1 MAIKALKSPEA
12 KDIIT
17 QWDDYFSK
25 LLSASSLDRK
35 VTLAELQ
42 KIILWNF
49 ECDSDSLN
57 IPNYQT
63 LDRWKELLRI
73 TIEESAISNLWA
85 VAHEIV
91 KLVIHNRNIHLRID
105 PLYCLEKDS
114 KPRSENNKVKKG
126 ENILSESYDSVSLLA
141 VFSDISIIESN
152 VTELEL
158 LSKVPRLV
166 LEMEINHSLNDFI
179 DRKEN
184 TNDIVLDI
192 DLGNNNDGNRSDCP
206 STCAMLLKSI
216 DKLCCS
222 IMNSSS
228 GTDKSEVLRIKYDS
242 FLARTYNSCLNWLQN
257 YYQNKVSRGKDKRDP
272 TMINLNIAGCVI
284 NAILSSLSTSFN
296 SGECVGA
303 ILRATG
309 NCMNY
314 LPIGSYERVL
324 GVNLSSNL
332 EHCIS
337 SLLSKIVSNGWNI
350 LGKMAVST
358 SSQGILNTC
367 LMLTSLVS
375 SKCLTNNLYKSSSQ
389 LVVSCLVAVDT
400 LQTSFEF
407 SDADVSCVS
416 CTVDMNV
423 ISRLLNFIVTTYSL
437 SCLPC
442 IHLDKEGPVEIVVCM
457 NKVCHF
463 ILKSSYAL
471 AFLHALCIDIV
482 SKISHQAASVSSDDI
497 ERTNSSLLELFN
509 DAQEMNVVT
518 TNEASA
524 MLLYCH
530 SHFLWYVP
538 SLYGAGD
545 SNSLAVIDALK
556 IAVEKLDPFS
566 VAAVAVPRK
575 KDRVK
580 NSMKITVEDIS
591 ILKVAESL
599 VPSLA
604 AALRIWVLL
613 AQWSLPLTTNE
624 VCIYT

>member
-1 MAIKALKSPEA
+1 MAIKTLKSPEA
-12 KDIIT
+12 KDIII
-17 QWDDYFSK
+17 QWDVYFSK

-42 KIILWNF
+42 KIIVWNL
-49 ECDSDSLN
+49 ECDAASQI
-57 IPNYQT
+57 IPTYQA
-63 LDRWKELLRI
+63 LDRWKELLPI
-73 TIEESAISNLWA
+73 TAEESAISNLWA

-91 KLVIHNRNIHLRID
+91 KLVIYNGNMHLRID
-105 PLYCLEKDS
+105 PLHCLKKDS
-114 KPRSENNKVKKG
+114 KPRSENNRGKRA
-126 ENILSESYDSVSLLA
+126 ENGLFESYDSVSLLA
-141 VFSDISIIESN
+141 VFSDISMIESN

-166 LEMEINHSLNDFI
+166 LETEMNRSINDLRDRND
-179 DRKEN
+179 N
-184 TNDIVLDI
+184 VNDIVLDV

-206 STCAMLLKSI
+206 STCAMLLKVI
-216 DKLCCS
+216 DKLCFS
-222 IMNSSS
+222 TMNSSS
-228 GTDKSEVLRIKYDS
+228 GTDKSGVMRTKCDS
-242 FLARTYNSCLNWLQN
+242 FLARTYNLCLNWIQN
-257 YYQNKVSRGKDKRDP
+257 YYQDKVSRGKDKRDAI
-272 TMINLNIAGCVI
+272 MINLNIAGCVI
-284 NAILSSLSTSFN
+284 NGILSSLPMSFN

-324 GVNLSSNL
+324 GVNLCSKL
-332 EHCIS
+332 EYCIS
-337 SLLSKIVSNGWNI
+337 SLLSKIVSNGWNL

-358 SSQGILNTC
+358 SGQGILNTC

-407 SDADVSCVS
+407 SNAKASCVS
-416 CTVDMNV
+416 CTVDISV

-442 IHLDKEGPVEIVVCM
+442 IHLDIEGPVETVVSM
-457 NKVCHF
+457 NKICHF
-463 ILKSSYAL
+463 ILTSSYAL
-471 AFLHALCIDIV
+471 AFLHALCIDVV
-482 SKISHQAASVSSDDI
+482 SKISYQSASVSSDDI
-497 ERTNSSLLELFN
+497 ERTNATFLELFN
-509 DAQEMNVVT
+509 DAQEMNIVT
-518 TNEASA
+518 TSEASA

-530 SHFLWYVP
+530 SHFLWCVP

-545 SNSLAVIDALK
+545 TNSLAVIDALK
-556 IAVEKLDPFS
+556 IAVEKLDPFL
-566 VAAVAVPRK
+566 VEAVAIPRK

-580 NSMKITVEDIS
+580 NSVKIMVRDDI
-591 ILKVAESL
+591 IEAPLA
-599 VPSLA
+599 PSLA

-624 VCIYT
+624 VCTYT

>member
-1 MAIKALKSPEA
+1 LAIKTLKSPEA

-17 QWDDYFSK
+17 QWDVYFSK

-42 KIILWNF
+42 KIILWNL
-49 ECDSDSLN
+49 ECDAASLI
-57 IPNYQT
+57 IPNYQA

-73 TIEESAISNLWA
+73 TTEESAISNSWA

-91 KLVIHNRNIHLRID
+91 KLVIHNGIMHLRID
-105 PLYCLEKDS
+105 PLKKDS
-114 KPRSENNKVKKG
+114 KPRSENNRVKKA
-126 ENILSESYDSVSLLA
+126 EHVLSESYDSVSLLA
-141 VFSDISIIESN
+141 VFSDIGILESN

-166 LEMEINHSLNDFI
+166 LEMEMNHSINDFI
-179 DRKEN
+179 DRNNNANE
-184 TNDIVLDI
+184 IVLDV

-206 STCAMLLKSI
+206 STCAMLLKVI
-216 DKLCCS
+216 DKLCFS

-228 GTDKSEVLRIKYDS
+228 GTDKSEVMRTKYDS
-242 FLARTYNSCLNWLQN
+242 FLARTYNSCLNWIQN
-257 YYQNKVSRGKDKRDP
+257 YYQDKVSREKDKRDP
-272 TMINLNIAGCVI
+272 IMNNLNITGRLV
-284 NAILSSLSTSFN
+284 NVILSSLSTSFN

-324 GVNLSSNL
+324 GVNLCSNL
-332 EHCIS
+332 EQCIS

-350 LGKMAVST
+350 LGKMAAST
-358 SSQGILNTC
+358 SGQGVLNTC

-400 LQTSFEF
+400 LQTSFEV

-416 CTVDMNV
+416 CTVDMSV

-437 SCLPC
+437 SCLPS
-442 IHLDKEGPVEIVVCM
+442 IHLDKEGPVETGACL
-457 NKVCHF
+457 NKICHS
-463 ILKSSYAL
+463 ILMSSYAL

-482 SKISHQAASVSSDDI
+482 SKISHQTAAVSSDDI
-497 ERTNSSLLELFN
+497 ERTNARLPELFN

-530 SHFLWYVP
+530 SHFLWCVP

-545 SNSLAVIDALK
+545 TSSLAVIDALK
-556 IAVEKLDPFS
+556 IAVEKLDPFLIE
-566 VAAVAVPRK
+566 AVAVPRK

-580 NSMKITVEDIS
+580 NSVKIIVQDIIVE
-591 ILKVAESL
+591 ESS

-613 AQWSLPLTTNE
+613 AQWSLPLTSNE
-624 VCIYT
+624 VCTYT